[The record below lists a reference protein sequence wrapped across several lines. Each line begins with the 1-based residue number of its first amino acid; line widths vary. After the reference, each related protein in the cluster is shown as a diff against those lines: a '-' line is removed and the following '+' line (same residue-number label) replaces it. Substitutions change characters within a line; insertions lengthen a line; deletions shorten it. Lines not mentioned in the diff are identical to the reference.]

1 MESARSLYKNDI
13 DFAAL
18 ALQSR
23 DFAKHLKPNGQ
34 LDFTDP
40 AAVRQLTTTL
50 LQQDFHL
57 KVDIPEDRLCPPV
70 PNRLNYILWLQDLLD
85 STAGGLRERY
95 DRDREVVGLDIGTG
109 CIGIYP
115 LLGCATRPRWNFA
128 ATDIDSNNIRTS
140 QHNVALNNLESRIR
154 IVHSDPNGPLIPL
167 EKLGCQTLDFTMCN
181 PPFYTSSNELKQ
193 SAEQKERE
201 PFSTCTG
208 AEVEMVTSG
217 GEVAFVKRM
226 IDESLQLRDRVQWYT
241 SMLGKLS
248 SINALVEML
257 IKHGITNFAV
267 TEFEQGSKTKRW
279 AVAWSWGDRRPAMNI
294 ARGIPGCPKSLLPFP
309 ADYTFTLPP
318 GTSIDTA
325 TATINAEL
333 SSLPW
338 FWTWDQA
345 RSAGTGF
352 AAENVWS
359 RFARRKMKLAGE
371 EAAARLKVIPDQVA
385 LGVRL
390 QIRLARGQKPEEKE
404 VKVLVR
410 WAQGTDTVLF
420 ESFCGMVK
428 RKLES
433 K

>member
-85 STAGGLRERY
+85 STAEGLHEGY

-115 LLGCATRPRWNFA
+115 LLGCATRPRWNFI
-128 ATDIDSNNIRTS
+128 ATGDIDSNNIRTS

-167 EKLGCQTLDFTMCN
+167 EKLGCQKLDFTMCN
-181 PPFYTSSNELKQ
+181 PPFYTSPNELKQ

-201 PFSTCTG
+201 PYSTCTG

-257 IKHGITNFAV
+257 IKHGVTNFAV

-359 RFARRKMKLAGE
+359 RSARRKMKLAGE
-371 EAAARLKVIPDQVA
+371 EHAARLKVIPDQVA

-390 QIRLARGQKPEEKE
+390 QIRLVRGQKPEEKE

-428 RKLES
+428 RKLE
-433 K
+433 

>member
-23 DFAKHLKPNGQ
+23 DFANHLTPNGQ
-34 LDFTDP
+34 LNFTDP

-57 KVDIPEDRLCPPV
+57 KVEIPEDRLCPPV

-85 STAGGLRERY
+85 SSAGGLHEGY

-115 LLGCATRPRWNFA
+115 LLGCATRPRWNFV

-154 IVHSDPNGPLIPL
+154 ILHSDPDGPLFPL

-181 PPFYTSSNELKQ
+181 PPFYASSYELNK
-193 SAEQKERE
+193 SAEQKERD
-201 PFSTCTG
+201 PFSACTG
-208 AEVEMVTSG
+208 VEVEMVTNG
-217 GEVAFVKRM
+217 GEVAFVKKM

-248 SINALVEML
+248 SINILVETL
-257 IKHGITNFAV
+257 IKHENHNFAV

-279 AVAWSWGDRRPAMNI
+279 AVAWSWGDRRPAMNV
-294 ARGIPGCPKSLLPFP
+294 ARGIPGCPKSHLPFP
-309 ADYTFTLPP
+309 SDYTFTLPP
-318 GTSIDTA
+318 DTSIDTA

-338 FWTWDQA
+338 FWSWDQA

-359 RFARRKMKLAGE
+359 RFARRKMKMAGE
-371 EAAARLKVIPDQVA
+371 EAAKLKVIPAQVA

-390 QIRLARGQKPEEKE
+390 QIRLVRGQKPDEKE